1 MKTMKTAR
9 GTARAARR
17 AKMDHNPRPAPAEAR
32 PKGAALHRL
41 AASLA

>member
-17 AKMDHNPRPAPAEAR
+17 AQMDYTTRPAPAKVR